1 MRSTRRGRAVTT
13 YLISVLTL
21 TVLAWACADA
31 GILDGGAAG
40 PEPPAQAAAGG
51 NGNGGGGAPEKD
63 PTVTEVEPD
72 TVPQDTTVDLTVK
85 GRDFDDGSV
94 AEFGIDGVV
103 TEKVKTNSTT
113 FVDSRTLVANVT
125 VAIDATVGD
134 YDALVT
140 TKRGRKGVGTEK
152 LHIVENNGNPG
163 GGGGDGVEPPPA
175 TVTVATPAGATL
187 NRIECTGQRVGTNFD
202 VLCDSKYQTVTPAC
216 FANGAQIEIGLIEV
230 EARKG
235 VNDRVIIHGMD
246 GGGVEYWS
254 GRVDIVPVRWDG
266 NGSSGVSFTIP
277 ANVEAVMTKQ
287 QGKGNGVACPVS
299 LGSMTYVFE

>member
-1 MRSTRRGRAVTT
+1 MRNPLRDMTSSRMLAGA
-13 YLISVLTL
+13 LIM
-21 TVLAWACADA
+21 
-31 GILDGGAAG
+31 
-40 PEPPAQAAAGG
+40 AAAACLGCETQADVLGPNGADVPLLAKGG
-51 NGNGGGGAPEKD
+51 
-63 PTVTEVEPD
+63 
-72 TVPQDTTVDLTVK
+72 
-85 GRDFDDGSV
+85 
-94 AEFGIDGVV
+94 
-103 TEKVKTNSTT
+103 
-113 FVDSRTLVANVT
+113 
-125 VAIDATVGD
+125 
-134 YDALVT
+134 
-140 TKRGRKGVGTEK
+140 
-152 LHIVENNGNPG
+152 NGNPG

-254 GRVDIVPVRWDG
+254 GRVDIVPVQWDG
-266 NGSSGVSFTIP
+266 DGSSGAEFTIP
-277 ANVEAVMTKQ
+277 ANVETVMTKQ
-287 QGKGNGVACPVS
+287 HGQSNGVACPVS